1 MKLPRLFPLMVL
13 VIAGCGRHPAE
24 PIKVSQDEYDVMSA
38 VIDTFYTSCFISS
51 PRPSLFVIEAYSAL
65 PPSEDLTGFNEKWP
79 YRVQK
84 PSIGSSRNRVL
95 DEEQMNPPDLN
106 WVQLQSECDSLSR
119 YRVLWD
125 STRIHIS
132 RALLLALPPKTHEDT
147 LSRFTLGYFWPRPGA
162 GRMAKISRVA
172 FNTTRDEAMVY
183 YHEGGDGFSS
193 MYFEL
198 KRDGSKWIVLRGKG
212 CGGI

>member
-79 YRVQK
+79 YHVQK
-84 PSIGSSRNRVL
+84 PTS
-95 DEEQMNPPDLN
+95 P
-106 WVQLQSECDSLSR
+106 
-119 YRVLWD
+119 D
-125 STRIHIS
+125 ST
-132 RALLLALPPKTHEDT
+132 
-147 LSRFTLGYFWPRPGA
+147 
-162 GRMAKISRVA
+162 MAR
-172 FNTTRDEAMVY
+172 
-183 YHEGGDGFSS
+183 S
-193 MYFEL
+193 M
-198 KRDGSKWIVLRGKG
+198 
-212 CGGI
+212 